1 MTDSIRPGVPDHWIQ
16 ATVAQRHD
24 DGWTAITDAGAELTI
39 ADDAVRGFRSLRTG
53 QRLRVRLARP
63 DAATADEATP
73 LPPR

>member
-1 MTDSIRPGVPDHWIQ
+1 MTDPTRQGSADPWIQ

-24 DGWTAITDAGAELTI
+24 DGWTAITDAGVELTI

-53 QRLRVRLARP
+53 QRLRVRVARP
-63 DAATADEATP
+63 DAATVDEATP